1 MPKTVLITGTSNGF
15 GNDIAKTL
23 ATAGHR
29 IFATMRDMGGRHRDA
44 AKELQAKGIETLELD
59 VTSNA
64 SVDATFRT
72 LAEKTGGKLDVLIN
86 NAGMA
91 SAGLSETFTPEQ
103 VRDMFDVNVFGVQ
116 RVIRAALPEM
126 QKNKS
131 GLIVNIGSI
140 LGRVT
145 IPFLGLYGA
154 SKHAVEAMTDSYRY
168 ELSQLGVDVVLIQ
181 PGPYP
186 TKLYTAIQKPSDAG
200 RADRYGDVAAL
211 PDKFAEFLQGVFSGA
226 NAPDP
231 HDVATAL
238 VKLIETPAGQ
248 RPDRVIVGAAFGA
261 DFANSAIQPI
271 QSKLISGVGFDHL
284 SKLKVV

>member
-1 MPKTVLITGTSNGF
+1 MPKTILITGTSNGF
-15 GNDIAKTL
+15 GNDVAKTL
-23 ATAGHR
+23 AAAGHHV
-29 IFATMRDMGGRHRDA
+29 FATMRDMGRRHRDT
-44 AKELQAKGIETLELD
+44 AKELQSKGIETLELD
-59 VTSNA
+59 VTNDT
-64 SVDATFRT
+64 SVDAAFKR

-91 SAGLSETFTPEQ
+91 SAGISETFTPEQ
-103 VRDMFDVNVFGVQ
+103 VRDMFDVNVFGIQ
-116 RVIRAALPEM
+116 RVIRAALPGM
-126 QKNKS
+126 RKNKS
-131 GLIVNIGSI
+131 GLIINIGSI

-168 ELSQLGVDVVLIQ
+168 ELSQLGIDVVLIQ

-211 PDKFAEFLQGVFSGA
+211 PGKFAEFLQGVFSGA
-226 NAPDP
+226 NTPDP

-238 VKLIETPAGQ
+238 ARLIDTPAGD
-248 RPDRVIVGAAFGA
+248 RPERVVVGLAFGA
-261 DFANSAIQPI
+261 DAANAAIQPI
-271 QSKLISGVGFDHL
+271 HGQVISGVGLEHL